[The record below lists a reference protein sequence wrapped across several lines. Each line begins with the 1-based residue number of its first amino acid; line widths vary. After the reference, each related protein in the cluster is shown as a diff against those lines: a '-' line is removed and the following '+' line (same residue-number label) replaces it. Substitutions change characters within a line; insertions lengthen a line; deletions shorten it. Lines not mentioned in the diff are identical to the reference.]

1 MIDLDITRPGP
12 AGLFYRTDNLTASG
26 WQQEHR
32 ARARLERWCSQCG
45 QRAVYGYGETLT
57 TDGVLSCA
65 DADCRIAAEA
75 AANARSK
82 LPVQDAREVST
93 DLFGAAA

>member
-1 MIDLDITRPGP
+1 MSDLDMTRPGP
-12 AGLFYRTDNLTASG
+12 AGLFYQTDNLTASG

-57 TDGVLSCA
+57 TDGVLACA
-65 DADCRIAAEA
+65 DASCRAAAEA
-75 AANARSK
+75 AAAERDAVK
-82 LPVQDAREVST
+82 PVGDL